1 MSITNRNHME
11 QHQIKEQVDGIIRRR
26 KEERLPK
33 IKKSIAFLRT
43 VDERISNLENLIGT
57 IRYQCERKQGPYYQ
71 ILLADPAM
79 ESRFSAVS
87 ASYLRQLIN
96 SQISKLE
103 NLEKRFSREAVQIA
117 FVGYERQGK
126 SRFLQSISGLSNS
139 VIPAYS
145 GTSCTG
151 TVSVIHNVESAFKA
165 KIEFYTLAEFLE
177 IMNEKLKAFFPERT
191 FYLNSVLGLKSLDLS
206 GFNAGTNIE
215 LANQFEK
222 FVNGYVRHADDFAEL
237 IGSEPIILTDEKL
250 VIKHVAQY
258 EEFDVIPAGDDPSLF
273 FEKEKTDDNSQ
284 PYKVFV
290 KNYYK
295 YLAVKSADI
304 YTHFPTLDDAKIVL
318 VDTIGLGDSTDAT
331 RIEDEMFRVLREDC
345 DAAVDVFKPDP
356 QGGGFNQQQSNILTK
371 IGTELRA
378 REPHKWLFYVINR
391 VECVKGR
398 NIENIPKIKEA
409 VRSSFMQL
417 ESVPVA
423 DVVDINAADPEQ
435 VNKLLIGPLL
445 DVVIKN
451 LDDIDL
457 SYIEDV
463 NNSGNHLY
471 QEYKLFSE
479 CVGRV
484 ISGSLKQGSNEM
496 KQFRTLYER
505 LDYSSELKVLDTS
518 YYDRKDAPCDKV
530 RNCLE
535 QVISTL
541 TKLIDK
547 PAVIVEDVTRGRD
560 ATNTILE
567 KYVKVFRNRI
577 YDAFNRVNINV
588 LLPLQE
594 EVKLSLARILF
605 ENAKLG
611 LIPLQEYAIEDG
623 PSMDWLN
630 TFIKEKVGK
639 EEYPRI
645 YSILKFVTDYQLNIQ
660 GLIEYNVAKC
670 LNTIDPTSSEFVVMS
685 PITGVSDITHATKI
699 WSEIVNRA
707 TVIQG
712 LMRQWRDD
720 FSLIPSHSFYARISM
735 FRDMMVDDVET
746 EKELY
751 DFYAE
756 NRMMIWRPEFTSM
769 MQQADAFGAWNGE
782 SDAIAKLCVKKSFII
797 S

>member
-1 MSITNRNHME
+1 MK
-11 QHQIKEQVDGIIRRR
+11 QHQIKEQVDGIIRKR
-26 KEERLPK
+26 KEERLPR
-33 IKKSIAFLRT
+33 IQKSIAFLRT

-57 IRYQCERKQGPYYQ
+57 IRCQCEQKQGPYYQ
-71 ILLADPAM
+71 MLLADPAM

-87 ASYLRQLIN
+87 TSYLRQLIRC
-96 SQISKLE
+96 QISKLE

-151 TVSVIHNVESAFKA
+151 TVSVIHNVDSGFKA

-177 IMNEKLKAFFPERT
+177 IMNDKLKTFFPERT
-191 FYLNSVLGLKSLDLS
+191 FYLNSVQGLKTLDLPE
-206 GFNAGTNIE
+206 FNAGTNIE
-215 LANQFEK
+215 LANQYEK
-222 FVNGYVRHADDFAEL
+222 FINGYVNHADDFAEL
-237 IGSEPIILTDEKL
+237 IGSAPKILTDEKL

-258 EEFDVIPAGDDPSLF
+258 EEFDTIPSGEDPSLF
-273 FEKEKTDDNSQ
+273 FEKDKTDDNGR

-295 YLAVKSADI
+295 YLAVKSANI

-331 RIEDEMFRVLREDC
+331 RIEEEMFRVLREDC
-345 DAAVDVFKPDP
+345 DAAVDVFKPDS

-371 IGTELRA
+371 IGTELRS
-378 REPHKWLFYVINR
+378 REPHKWLLYVINR
-391 VECVKGR
+391 VECIKGR
-398 NIENIPKIKEA
+398 NTENIEKIKEA
-409 VRSSFMQL
+409 VRNSFMKL
-417 ESVPVA
+417 DSRPVA
-423 DVVDINAADPEQ
+423 DVLDINGADPEQ
-435 VNKLLIGPLL
+435 VNNLLVVPLMEIVL
-445 DVVIKN
+445 KN
-451 LDDIDL
+451 LEDIDL
-457 SYIEDV
+457 NYIEDV
-463 NNSGNHLY
+463 NRSGSLLY
-471 QEYKLFSE
+471 QEYKLFNES
-479 CVGRV
+479 VGRV
-484 ISGSLKQGSNEM
+484 ISGALKQGSNEM

-505 LDYSSELKVLDTS
+505 LTYSHELKILDAS
-518 YYDRKDAPCDKV
+518 YYAKKDAPCDEVKTS
-530 RNCLE
+530 LE
-535 QVISTL
+535 QVISTV

-547 PAVIVEDVTRGRD
+547 PTVIMEDVARGKD
-560 ATNTILE
+560 ATNAILE
-567 KYVKVFRNRI
+567 KYIKIFRTRI
-577 YDAFNRVNINV
+577 YDAFNRVNVNV

-605 ENAKLG
+605 VDAKLG
-611 LIPLQEYAIEDG
+611 SIPLQEYAIEDG

-630 TFIKEKVGK
+630 TFIKEKVDK

-670 LNTIDPTSSEFVVMS
+670 LNTIDPTSSEFKVMS
-685 PITGVSDITHATKI
+685 PITGVSDMSHATKI
-699 WSEIVNRA
+699 WSEIVNRTA
-707 TVIQG
+707 VIQS
-712 LMRQWRDD
+712 LMREWRDD

-756 NRMMIWRPEFTSM
+756 NRMTIWRSEFTSM

-782 SDAIAKLCVKKSFII
+782 SDAIANLCFKKSFII